1 MSKPAVKVVASI
13 ESGNTKEMIVVLYA
27 EGEDDL
33 EALVKDSW
41 EQAKARLIRSRGD
54 MMVTEFLGEGMERR
68 VEKVT
73 VPLKKDGS
81 PVVWGVEGMSD
92 MMFDSAGEK
101 IRCRTELRGSLFFQ
115 GKSLGQ
121 VDIEVINKSSF
132 YSWSTVF
139 GD

>member
-1 MSKPAVKVVASI
+1 MSKQAVKVIASI
-13 ESGNTKEMIVVLYA
+13 ETAGKKDIQVAAYV

-33 EALVKDSW
+33 EALTQDILEK
-41 EQAKARLIRSRGD
+41 ARARLIRSRGD

-92 MMFDSAGEK
+92 MMFDSAGDK
-101 IRCRTELRGSLFFQ
+101 IRCKTELRGSLFFH